1 MTFCIVSGLL
11 QEPLISV
18 LYSMPKATVMRN
30 LLTALRE
37 AIIDILPVIIVAV
50 FFQIFVLKKPFPDI
64 TSLSFGI
71 LLIIAGLFLFLRG
84 LKLGVFPLGEG
95 LAYQLVKRK
104 SLFFLLLFGFVI
116 TFSAVIAEPAV
127 MAIAMKAEIA
137 SGGLVDDIGLR
148 ITVALAAGFSVA
160 AGILRSILGHPIHWY
175 LIPGYILI
183 SIVTFFA
190 PKEIIALAYDA
201 GGVTTSTVTVPLVT
215 AIGVGLASSIR
226 GRNLLTEGFGL
237 IGFAV
242 MTPILFMMIYGIV
255 VFHSG
260 DVNLIPLPN
269 PPVAENVP
277 AAINVASL
285 PAATEPITIPA
296 TIKDILTG
304 FAMTIRDILPLAGA
318 ILLFQLFVLRQSIPN
333 AAQVAK
339 GFLFVLSGLYIF
351 IYGLKLGLFPLGES
365 MAYYLVQADRLYWIY
380 IFSFLIGF
388 SCTIAEPA
396 ITAVALKVEEVSEGG
411 INNWKLR
418 IVVAA
423 GVGLGITLGAHRIIT
438 GDPIYMYVIAG
449 YIVVIALTLL
459 APRYIIPIAYDT
471 GGATTSTVTVPLV
484 TALGIGLASN
494 IPGRDPFMDGFG
506 LIAFASI
513 FPLITVM
520 GYGMLSKYLLKK
532 GGKENEV

>member
-1 MTFCIVSGLL
+1 
-11 QEPLISV
+11 
-18 LYSMPKATVMRN
+18 MPIAKATRK

-37 AIIDILPVIIVAV
+37 VIIDILPIIIVAV

-95 LAYQLVKRK
+95 LAYQLVKRG
-104 SLFFLLLFGFVI
+104 SLFFLLLFGFAI

-137 SGGLVDDIGLR
+137 SGGLVDDVGLR
-148 ITVALAAGFSVA
+148 ITVALAAGFSVSL
-160 AGILRSILGHPIHWY
+160 GILRSTLGHPIHWY

-183 SIVTFFA
+183 SIATIFA

-201 GGVTTSTVTVPLVT
+201 GGVTTSTITVPLVT
-215 AIGVGLASSIR
+215 AIGVGLASSIK

-260 DVNLIPLPN
+260 DINLIP
-269 PPVAENVP
+269 AYAP
-277 AAINVASL
+277 AAVNGASL
-285 PAATEPITIPA
+285 SEPT

-304 FAMTIRDILPLAGA
+304 FAITIRDILPLAGA
-318 ILLFQLFVLRQSIPN
+318 ILLFQLFVVKQSIPN
-333 AAQVAK
+333 AARVAK
-339 GFLFVLSGLYIF
+339 GFLLVLSGLYIF
-351 IYGLKLGLFPLGES
+351 IHGLKLGLFPLGES

-396 ITAVALKVEEVSEGG
+396 IIAVALKVEEVSEGG

-418 IVVAA
+418 IVIAA

-438 GDPIYMYVIAG
+438 GDPIYLYVIAG

-520 GYGMLSKYLLKK
+520 GYGMLSEYLLKK
-532 GGKENEV
+532 GGRENEV